1 MQLIAPSSLPGRCLA
16 ARREHPQHLGAASR
30 RAHLETVLGT
40 GWEDEGISLVKGE
53 VLVGYGYLELP
64 RQHEDELN
72 IRRQGVR
79 VRCRCRR
86 RLDVAEDGLHT
97 FLARRRE
104 QVLPHPGTAEI
115 DGRTGSA
122 LDYLPLG
129 RRMSETTETFARS
142 RCPGCGKE
150 RPMSVTS

>member
-1 MQLIAPSSLPGRCLA
+1 M
-16 ARREHPQHLGAASR
+16 
-30 RAHLETVLGT
+30 LGT

-129 RRMSETTETFARS
+129 RPEQRANEHIQRRAQPDE
-142 RCPGCGKE
+142 
-150 RPMSVTS
+150 